1 MHNTLTPLN
10 LSVGVGIE
18 KFKSLYVM
26 AVTDDLHLLGKTLF
40 KTNAIF
46 LALSFYLKDK
56 GFLRYSLF
64 NLTWSNDVFVKI
76 IRKMSNSY
84 ATINNLSNRI

>member
-1 MHNTLTPLN
+1 MHNALTPSN

-26 AVTDDLHLLGKTLF
+26 EVTDDLHLLGKTLF

-64 NLTWSNDVFVKI
+64 NLT
-76 IRKMSNSY
+76 
-84 ATINNLSNRI
+84 